1 MAAVTKT
8 TSGSLEKAAQ
18 TLAGHAESYSSLK
31 SSLES
36 LLESSSSS
44 FQGQAASAFQSAGS
58 EWASANAKTTAAL
71 TEIYEKLKKA
81 ADKYTSTDQDEAK
94 KHQGTG
100 TDTGADKGAGT
111 DKNTD
116 KGTDKNG
123 KIDTSKVTY
132 DKVNGSGSVDSYIS
146 QALDKNGITDPTA
159 RKNWT
164 EGYKTLISRESSG
177 NVMAVNT
184 VDSNATSS
192 SVIAAD
198 GNTANCSRGLAQCI
212 PSTFAA
218 YHVAGTSDNIYD
230 PVANIAASMN
240 YNMGHY
246 GVSKD
251 GSDLTSKVQQAD
263 SGRSAK
269 GY

>member
-1 MAAVTKT
+1 
-8 TSGSLEKAAQ
+8 
-18 TLAGHAESYSSLK
+18 
-31 SSLES
+31 
-36 LLESSSSS
+36 
-44 FQGQAASAFQSAGS
+44 
-58 EWASANAKTTAAL
+58 

-81 ADKYTSTDQDEAK
+81 AAKYTATDQDEAG
-94 KHQGTG
+94 KHKGTDTGTG
-100 TDTGADKGAGT
+100 TDTTGKGADTGT
-111 DKNTD
+111 STTD
-116 KGTDKNG
+116 PSS

-184 VDSNATSS
+184 TDSNATSS
-192 SVIAAD
+192 SVIVGD

-218 YHVAGTSDNIYD
+218 YHVAGTSSNIYD

-240 YNMGHY
+240 YSMGHY

-263 SGRSAK
+263 SGRGAK